1 MSSPI
6 HIVHFSNGSG
16 GGVLSVIKNLIEF
29 SKNPSIRNHVIFVI
43 NKKSISDFV
52 APPLV
57 DASSVR
63 IFYFSPNW
71 NFYYTCKQLSK
82 LLPDDKAVIVA
93 HDWLELGMVSNLGLQ
108 NPVVH
113 VLHGDYSYYYQLAKK
128 HKDSIDEFIC
138 VAGAIRDRLIE
149 TVLERAANIHY
160 RRVPVPDGYP
170 RKNESGI
177 CKIIFVGR
185 LTEGKGY
192 PLLSE
197 IALHLKEKNVNAE
210 WHIVGEDGEGLREK
224 THWDKEIDVK
234 FYSNIGN
241 DKVMQLLSEMDFILL
256 PSNAEGMPL
265 TIVEAMK
272 TGVIPIANDIKGGI
286 QELVINNETG
296 FKISGNSISGYG
308 NKLLEIIENKNL
320 TSVLRKNCI
329 EKANNLFNPGINTRE
344 IEDIFFEAANSSKSK
359 KPKKVYGSRLDQKW
373 IPNFLVSTIRKF
385 NR

>member
-29 SKNPSIRNHVIFVI
+29 SKNPSIRNHVIFI
-43 NKKSISDFV
+43 IDKKLISDFV
-52 APPLV
+52 APLLV

-149 TVLERAANIHY
+149 TIPERAANIHY
-160 RRVPVPDGYP
+160 RRVPVPQGYP
-170 RKNESGI
+170 RKKDSGK

-192 PLLSE
+192 PLLPE
-197 IALHLKEKNVNAE
+197 IAIQLKEKNVNAE
-210 WHIVGEDGEGLREK
+210 WHIVGEEGEGLREK
-224 THWDKEIDVK
+224 THWDKDIAVK
-234 FYSNIGN
+234 FYGNIEN
-241 DKVMQLLSEMDFILL
+241 DKVMLLLSEMDFIVL
-256 PSNAEGMPL
+256 PSKAEGLPV

-272 TGVIPIANDIKGGI
+272 SGVIPLVNDIAGGI
-286 QELVINNETG
+286 QELVIDNKTG
-296 FKISGNSISGYG
+296 FKIISNEVRVYAE
-308 NKLLEIIENKNL
+308 KIVEMIENDILSN
-320 TSVLRKNCI
+320 TLRMNCI
-329 EKANNLFNPGINTRE
+329 KKAEELFEPYNNTKL
-344 IEDIFFEAANSSKSK
+344 IEDLVVQTVKINKG
-359 KPKKVYGSRLDQKW
+359 KVPLKIYGSRLDQKW
-373 IPNFLVSTIRKF
+373 IPNLFVSTIRKF
-385 NR
+385 T